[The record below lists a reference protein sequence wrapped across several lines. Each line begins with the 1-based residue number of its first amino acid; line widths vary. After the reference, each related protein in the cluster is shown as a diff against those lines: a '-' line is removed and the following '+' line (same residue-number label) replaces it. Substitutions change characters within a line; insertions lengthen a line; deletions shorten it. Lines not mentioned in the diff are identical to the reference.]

1 MRRIL
6 GVLKATYR
14 FFAGD
19 AIILT
24 AVVIAFV
31 SAYLLEGALA
41 PANRHLAAGLVFV
54 ALILL
59 GLIVTLARERAGR
72 PRRS

>member
-1 MRRIL
+1 MNRIL
-6 GVLKATYR
+6 GVLNAAYR

-31 SAYLLEGALA
+31 AAYLLEVTVA
-41 PANRHLAAGLVFV
+41 PSSRHLAAGAVLV
-54 ALILL
+54 ALIVL